1 MPDVAAHAIAGYHI
15 PALKGLLLGDI
26 NALVPLAQLA
36 QLRGPLLGCL
46 GCPSFMPHALVL

>member
-1 MPDVAAHAIAGYHI
+1 MPDVAAHAIAGNHI
-15 PALKGLLLGDI
+15 PALRGLLLGDI

-36 QLRGPLLGCL
+36 QLRGPLLGYL